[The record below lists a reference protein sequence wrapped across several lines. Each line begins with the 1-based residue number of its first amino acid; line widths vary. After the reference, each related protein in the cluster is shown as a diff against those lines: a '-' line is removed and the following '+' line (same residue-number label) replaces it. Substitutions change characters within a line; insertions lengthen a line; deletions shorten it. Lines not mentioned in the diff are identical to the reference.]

1 MSIKLMT
8 QVWEHGPEDQTET
21 MVLLALADRANDEGT
36 SCYPSLTEI
45 SQRCRLSRQG
55 TVNVLDRL
63 DENGWIERERG
74 GGRGNPTRYH
84 LNADRLKGSSSLT
97 DKNSQVEQENSQADR
112 QNSQAETD
120 KQSSWLDGNHHEP
133 SGNRQGECAPA
144 REDAEAVAIYH
155 EIMPRRANNVQKDY
169 ISTRVDDL
177 DWWREVLQDWRA
189 EGYSPTSVKSMLDVY
204 ENGWRDE
211 GSGGGSPP
219 GGPTPIFDDPSRS
232 TEIW

>member
-8 QVWEHGPEDQTET
+8 QVWEHGPEDRTET

-74 GGRGNPTRYH
+74 GGEGHPTRYH
-84 LNADRLKGSSSLT
+84 LDADRLRQSSSFT
-97 DKNSQVEQENSQADR
+97 ESDSQDSQADKED
-112 QNSQAETD
+112 SQADTGR
-120 KQSSWLDGNHHEP
+120 QSSWLDGNHHEP
-133 SGNRQGECAPA
+133 SGNRQGGRT
-144 REDAEAVAIYH
+144 REGEAEAVAIYH
-155 EIMPRRANNVQKDY
+155 EVMPRRANNVQKDY

-177 DWWREVLQDWRA
+177 DRWREVLQDWRA

-211 GSGGGSPP
+211 GSGGDSSSGSKPV
-219 GGPTPIFDDPSRS
+219 PIFDDPNRS